1 MPSAALPVGLSHP
14 AAMTPGPDVTTV
26 HGMLAYLRGLSPQM
40 TILWCYL
47 IWYLV
52 VLVRWFDPSPWLWLN
67 SCGISLII
75 GTALYLSTTHAG
87 RVRTMLNRWQILR
100 LYLMPL
106 CVSSFAALIKDR
118 GFILILHP
126 NLRDNLLAA
135 GAIVMFCLVVVAAK
149 RFPMRATT
157 VTAPAA

>member
-1 MPSAALPVGLSHP
+1 MFS
-14 AAMTPGPDVTTV
+14 
-26 HGMLAYLRGLSPQM
+26 YLRQLSPQM

-52 VLVRWFDPSPWLWLN
+52 VLVRWFDHSPWLWLN

-75 GTALYLSTTHAG
+75 GTALYLSTTQAG
-87 RVRTMLNRWQILR
+87 RTRTTLNRWQILR

-118 GFILILHP
+118 GFILIFP
-126 NLRDNLLAA
+126 PTLRDNLIAA
-135 GAIVMFCLVVVAAK
+135 GAIAAFCLVVVATK
-149 RFPMRATT
+149 RCAPRPLTMP
-157 VTAPAA
+157 APAA

>member
-1 MPSAALPVGLSHP
+1 MF
-14 AAMTPGPDVTTV
+14 T
-26 HGMLAYLRGLSPQM
+26 YLRHLSPQM

-75 GTALYLSTTHAG
+75 GTALYLSTTQAG
-87 RVRTMLNRWQILR
+87 RIRTVLNRWQILR

-118 GFILILHP
+118 DFILIFHP
-126 NLRDNLLAA
+126 ALRDNLIAA
-135 GAIVMFCLVVVAAK
+135 GAIALFCLVVVATK
-149 RFPMRATT
+149 RWAPRPLTL
-157 VTAPAA
+157 TAPAA

>member
-1 MPSAALPVGLSHP
+1 MFS
-14 AAMTPGPDVTTV
+14 
-26 HGMLAYLRGLSPQM
+26 YLRQLSPQM

-52 VLVRWFDPSPWLWLN
+52 ALVRWFDPSPWLWLN

-87 RVRTMLNRWQILR
+87 RTRTVLNRWQILR
-100 LYLMPL
+100 LFLMPL

-118 GFILILHP
+118 GFILIFHP
-126 NLRDNLLAA
+126 TLRDNLIAA
-135 GAIVMFCLVVVAAK
+135 GAIVLFCLVVLASK
-149 RFPMRATT
+149 RLAPRPLTL
-157 VTAPAA
+157 TAPTA